1 MQAFQDFYPENVAHC
16 YGCGR
21 LNAAGHQIKTCW
33 EGDESVTRFQ
43 PSRNT
48 RRFPASSMAACSL
61 R

>member
-21 LNAAGHQIKTCW
+21 LNGHGPT
-33 EGDESVTRFQ
+33 TQ
-43 PSRNT
+43 P
-48 RRFPASSMAACSL
+48 FPASSMAACSP